1 MLLFEAETCGRCGG
15 SGHHSYCQSYGS
27 TCFKCHGKKQVLTKR
42 GAVAQALYS
51 SLCMKRVDQLQP
63 GDKFQDLMI
72 SGGGD
77 MAYAWFT
84 VQNVRPDTSRQSSLV
99 NGIMVPGRQDLLAV
113 ETDNCLFAG
122 WTPDRRI
129 KVAIPATAKQN
140 LAMIALAYQSILSKT
155 GKEPSWL
162 KSIAWG

>member
-15 SGHHSYCQSYGS
+15 SGRHSYCQSYGS

-51 SLCMKRVDQLQP
+51 SFCMKRVDQLQP
-63 GDKFQDLMI
+63 GDKFQDLMMTG
-72 SGGGD
+72 SGN

-84 VQNVRPDTSRQSSLV
+84 VQNVLPDTSRQSSLV
-99 NGIMVPGRQDLLAV
+99 NGVMVELTGLLAI
-113 ETDNCLFAG
+113 ETDKCLFAG
-122 WTPDRRI
+122 LTPDRRL